1 MVRVVK
7 KPVKREKELSFLDS
21 PSPYFAS
28 PPSSLTKNNPNPGY
42 TQSPRKPRRLLW
54 RDLLPIDLDLD
65 FYNNPCNKSIQA
77 SLRILGW
84 RLPTFEFLQRVREC
98 RLIDSPVEPYNVKC
112 IAPPK
117 CNDDEK
123 AIYIWWLTAKID
135 YRDKIA
141 FDREH
146 VLFWELFSSESVID
160 KVSFPT
166 DVFTKWNEPIYAI
179 IEYTVTEIFKS
190 NYNHNNG
197 LNVDPRE
204 RTREFKKEIWM
215 TRSEGVANLGV
226 VVRGFPVASAG
237 RAYISYD
244 YFVNG
249 EQTRFRTSWRRTRDL
264 TSDALI
270 RKQVAFN
277 GSREGV
283 AGANATPYRNG
294 EAYPIS
300 SYYDAFGTKAV
311 QFETNLTHELSLS
324 EQIYTGLTFC
334 ENGDIFVN
342 ECYPKQ
348 PKPPPPPDKMRC
360 CPDNSA
366 LLREI
371 LKTVKQNKEAIGYD
385 DLPANLPKSFI
396 VENNADQGQEDKL
409 NLVQIIGWLAERL
422 DETMGQFE
430 LEIEIQDSDAV
441 KEGDQPVTIK
451 LPNIAESLGEI
462 TMMLLSILYDTDL
475 SVNLNSKLLAE
486 VGSSKQIAFKNNQ
499 AIDTIIDYLGYGIKQ
514 VREDLPMTFTPGA
527 EEFSKLLEPK
537 TIKVPVDELDDTRTL
552 PTILQELLQ
561 AAAIIRAVHWRQVD
575 PNKDIA
581 KQILSDINYEDD
593 YINKVSDD
601 G

>member
-1 MVRVVK
+1 MVK
-7 KPVKREKELSFLDS
+7 TLSTKLNNSILPKPPLT
-21 PSPYFAS
+21 PYT
-28 PPSSLTKNNPNPGY
+28 PPPTNPERNKPNPGY
-42 TQSPRKPRRLLW
+42 LRSPRKPPPLTW
-54 RDLLPIDLDLD
+54 RDYLPIDLDLD
-65 FYNNPCNKSIQA
+65 FYDNPCNKSIQG
-77 SLRILGW
+77 SLRIFGW
-84 RLPTFEFLQRVREC
+84 RLPSFEILQRVEEC
-98 RLIDSPVEPYNVKC
+98 RLIDSPVEPYFQDCK
-112 IAPPK
+112 APPK
-117 CNDDEK
+117 CQDEER
-123 AIYIWWLTAKID
+123 AIYIWWLTAKIE
-135 YRDKIA
+135 YNDKIA

-160 KVSFPT
+160 KVSFPK
-166 DVFTKWNEPIYAI
+166 DEFNKWGDPIYAI
-179 IEYTVTEIFKS
+179 IEYTIIEIYKS
-190 NYNHNNG
+190 NYNHNDG
-197 LNVDPRE
+197 FQVAPRE
-204 RTREFKKEIWM
+204 RVREHKKVKRM
-215 TRSEGVANLGV
+215 LRMEGVANLGAV
-226 VVRGFPVASAG
+226 VNGFAVASAG
-237 RAYISYD
+237 RAYIGYD
-244 YFVNG
+244 YFANG
-249 EQTRFRTSWRRTRDL
+249 EQFRFRTSWRKVGRRK
-264 TSDALI
+264 SDALI
-270 RKQVAFN
+270 HKQSVFN
-277 GSREGV
+277 GTREGV
-283 AGANATPYRNG
+283 AGSNATPYRNG
-294 EAYPIS
+294 ESYPVS
-300 SYYDAFGTKAV
+300 SYYDAFGIKV
-311 QFETNLTHELSLS
+311 VKFETNLFSELVID
-324 EQIYTGLTFC
+324 EQIYTGLSFC
-334 ENGDIFVN
+334 ENGDIFVS
-342 ECYPKQ
+342 ECYPEK
-348 PKPPPPPDKMRC
+348 PKPPPPPKKMRC

-366 LLREI
+366 LLKEI
-371 LKTVKQNKEAIGYD
+371 LKIVKQNKKAIGYD

-396 VENNADQGQEDKL
+396 VEDNADQGQEDKP

-575 PNKDIA
+575 PKKDVA

-593 YINKVSDD
+593 YINKVSTD